1 MEKRYNELINLISKA
16 NYEYYVLDN
25 PSVDDQTWDNWMAEL
40 IEIENKHPNLKRID
54 SPSQKIGG
62 EIIDEFEKVTH
73 EIPLMSLSNV
83 FNEEEIRSF
92 DKRIRKEF
100 KNPKYVCELKIDGLS
115 VSLTYEKGILK
126 TAATRGNGFIGE
138 NITHNVKTIKSIP
151 LKLNKEVDLEVRG
164 EVFMPLDSFN
174 KLNEEREKNGE
185 SLFQNPRNAAAGSV
199 RQLDSNI
206 AKSRNLSGFFYH
218 APNIDLESHYET
230 ILYLKSLGL
239 VTNPYIKITDN
250 INEVINFVKEWQ
262 DKRHTL
268 PYEIDGVVIKVDS
281 ISMQK
286 ELGSTARSPKWA
298 IAYKF
303 PAEEAETVLND
314 IFFTV
319 GRTGIITPNASF
331 NPVKLMGSTIRKATL
346 HNESFIREK
355 DLKIGDSI
363 IIRKAGDV
371 IPEVVRS
378 LKEKRTGKE
387 KEFIMIEECPICSF
401 KLKETNSK
409 IDLYCPNIQ
418 CAGVKIE
425 SLIHFASKVAMDIE
439 GLGERIIEE
448 FYNLKLLKEINDI
461 YDLKNHKQKLILL
474 DGFGEKSIS
483 KLLDNIEK
491 SKENSL
497 ENLLVGLGI
506 KGIGEK
512 TAKTL
517 AKKYNNIDNLIE
529 VSINEEINLPDIGE
543 ILSNNLKE
551 YFSDE
556 NNIKLINTL
565 KEKGLNTK
573 YIGDTINLNEE
584 FENKRFVI
592 TGSFENFSRS
602 DIQKFIENSGGTYSS
617 SVSKNTDV
625 VIVGTDPGLK
635 YDKAIELNI
644 TIWDEDKIE
653 EMINNEDKSS

>member
-1 MEKRYNELINLISKA
+1 
-16 NYEYYVLDN
+16 
-25 PSVDDQTWDNWMAEL
+25 
-40 IEIENKHPNLKRID
+40 
-54 SPSQKIGG
+54 
-62 EIIDEFEKVTH
+62 
-73 EIPLMSLSNV
+73 MSLSNV

-92 DKRIRKEF
+92 DQRIRKEF

-151 LKLNKEVDLEVRG
+151 LKLNKEIDLEVRG

-319 GRTGIITPNASF
+319 GRTGIITQC
-331 NPVKLMGSTIRKATL
+331 
-346 HNESFIREK
+346 FI
-355 DLKIGDSI
+355 
-363 IIRKAGDV
+363 
-371 IPEVVRS
+371 
-378 LKEKRTGKE
+378 
-387 KEFIMIEECPICSF
+387 
-401 KLKETNSK
+401 
-409 IDLYCPNIQ
+409 
-418 CAGVKIE
+418 
-425 SLIHFASKVAMDIE
+425 
-439 GLGERIIEE
+439 
-448 FYNLKLLKEINDI
+448 
-461 YDLKNHKQKLILL
+461 
-474 DGFGEKSIS
+474 
-483 KLLDNIEK
+483 
-491 SKENSL
+491 
-497 ENLLVGLGI
+497 
-506 KGIGEK
+506 
-512 TAKTL
+512 
-517 AKKYNNIDNLIE
+517 
-529 VSINEEINLPDIGE
+529 
-543 ILSNNLKE
+543 
-551 YFSDE
+551 
-556 NNIKLINTL
+556 
-565 KEKGLNTK
+565 
-573 YIGDTINLNEE
+573 
-584 FENKRFVI
+584 
-592 TGSFENFSRS
+592 
-602 DIQKFIENSGGTYSS
+602 
-617 SVSKNTDV
+617 
-625 VIVGTDPGLK
+625 
-635 YDKAIELNI
+635 
-644 TIWDEDKIE
+644 
-653 EMINNEDKSS
+653 